1 LRRRIEREGPVP
13 FRTFVEVALYD
24 PDEGF
29 YSRGGGA
36 GRAGAD
42 FLTSPEVGPLF
53 GELVARALD
62 RWWDRLGRPD
72 PYLVTELGAGRG
84 RLAQQI
90 LRAQPACA
98 PALRYLCVERSPALR
113 RRQAE
118 LLPLEPPTVVL
129 GPVLGDEEGIE
140 VEAGRGPL
148 VACLDEL
155 PRLGADGVV
164 LANEVLDN
172 LPFDVVRRAPDGSWQ
187 ELRVAWGRTGP
198 ERLWTAAEPD
208 LAGWCDDL
216 DVPAGVELPA
226 QRAAEQMVREAVHAL
241 RRGVVA
247 IIDYAA
253 TISEITAGR
262 RWLRT
267 YRRHAPGGDP
277 LHDPGGQDVTADVL
291 VETLR
296 RGVRRAGAR
305 LAAERSQAEWLA
317 GLGVAELVEEGRRRW
332 SAGAATADLEALAG
346 RSRGPEAAALCDPA
360 GLGGHRVFL
369 CTLGMGPEAGC

>member
-1 LRRRIEREGPVP
+1 M
-13 FRTFVEVALYD
+13 EVALYD
-24 PDEGF
+24 PDAGF
-29 YSRGGGA
+29 YTAGAGA

-42 FLTSPEVGPLF
+42 YLTSPEVGPLF

-84 RLAQQI
+84 RLAQQV
-90 LRAQPACA
+90 LRARPACA

-113 RRQAE
+113 RRQAAS
-118 LLPLEPPTVVL
+118 LPLEPPTVVL
-129 GPVLGDEEGIE
+129 GPVLGDEERIE

-155 PRLGADGVV
+155 PRLGVDGVV

-172 LPFDVVRRAPDGSWQ
+172 LPFDVVRRSPDGNWQ

-208 LAGWCDDL
+208 LAAWCADL
-216 DVPAGVELPA
+216 DVPAGVEVPA
-226 QRAAEQMVREAVHAL
+226 QRAAEQMVRDAVHAL
-241 RRGVVA
+241 RRGVLA

-253 TISEITAGR
+253 TIGEITAGR

-267 YRRHAPGGDP
+267 YRHHAPGGDP
-277 LHDPGGQDVTADVL
+277 LQEPGDQDVTADVL

-296 RGVRRAGAR
+296 RAVRRAGAT
-305 LAAERSQAEWLA
+305 LLAERSQAEWLA
-317 GLGVAELVEEGRRRW
+317 ELGIHELVEEGRRRW
-332 SAGAATADLEALAG
+332 SQGAAGGGLEALAG
-346 RSRGPEAAALCDPA
+346 RSRGLEAAALCDPT
-360 GLGGHRVFL
+360 GLGAHRVFL
-369 CTLGMGPEAGC
+369 AGVGIGPEGGC

>member
-1 LRRRIEREGPVP
+1 
-13 FRTFVEVALYD
+13 
-24 PDEGF
+24 
-29 YSRGGGA
+29 
-36 GRAGAD
+36 
-42 FLTSPEVGPLF
+42 
-53 GELVARALD
+53 
-62 RWWDRLGRPD
+62 
-72 PYLVTELGAGRG
+72 
-84 RLAQQI
+84 
-90 LRAQPACA
+90 
-98 PALRYLCVERSPALR
+98 
-113 RRQAE
+113 
-118 LLPLEPPTVVL
+118 
-129 GPVLGDEEGIE
+129 
-140 VEAGRGPL
+140 
-148 VACLDEL
+148 
-155 PRLGADGVV
+155 
-164 LANEVLDN
+164 
-172 LPFDVVRRAPDGSWQ
+172 
-187 ELRVAWGRTGP
+187 
-198 ERLWTAAEPD
+198 
-208 LAGWCDDL
+208 
-216 DVPAGVELPA
+216 
-226 QRAAEQMVREAVHAL
+226 MVREAVHAL

-267 YRRHAPGGDP
+267 YRHHGPGGDP